1 MDTSRHHGCPPY
13 CVGAAASMLGQPR
26 GGYGT
31 IIIAWRASM
40 RRAPLSLLPSCNFF
54 FGTKSL
60 YKATLLNAS
69 ASPVPKQAEPMWFK
83 SSPAGEQRVISHR

>member
-1 MDTSRHHGCPPY
+1 
-13 CVGAAASMLGQPR
+13 MLGQPR

-40 RRAPLSLLPSCNFF
+40 RRAPLSLLPSCIFL
-54 FGTKSL
+54 GTK
-60 YKATLLNAS
+60 KACKAALLNAM

-83 SSPAGEQRVISHR
+83 SSPAVEERVNSHR

>member
-1 MDTSRHHGCPPY
+1 
-13 CVGAAASMLGQPR
+13 MLGQPR

-40 RRAPLSLLPSCNFF
+40 RRAPLSLLPSCIFL
-54 FGTKSL
+54 GTK
-60 YKATLLNAS
+60 KHAKPALLNAS

-83 SSPAGEQRVISHR
+83 SSPAVDCAAISHR

>member
-1 MDTSRHHGCPPY
+1 
-13 CVGAAASMLGQPR
+13 MLGQPR

-40 RRAPLSLLPSCNFF
+40 RRAPLSLLPSCHF
-54 FGTKSL
+54 FGENL
-60 YKATLLNAS
+60 QHAATLLNAS
-69 ASPVPKQAEPMWFK
+69 ASYVPKQAEPMWFK

>member
-1 MDTSRHHGCPPY
+1 
-13 CVGAAASMLGQPR
+13 MLGQPR

-40 RRAPLSLLPSCNFF
+40 RRAPLSMLPSCIFCWYFF
-54 FGTKSL
+54 L
-60 YKATLLNAS
+60 CQAALLNAM

-83 SSPAGEQRVISHR
+83 SRPAVEERVDSHR

>member
-1 MDTSRHHGCPPY
+1 
-13 CVGAAASMLGQPR
+13 MLGQPR

-40 RRAPLSLLPSCNFF
+40 RRAPLSLLPSCIFWHF
-54 FGTKSL
+54 LHAKP
-60 YKATLLNAS
+60 ALLNAS